1 MFALRGKMNGL
12 PSSPPTPHRVLIPC
26 NNAHCSPSYRMD
38 ARLPEFPEPGMAW
51 LEVQSHAG
59 SSCPIISDGFPLL
72 FTWKELLA
80 EELSSCLL
88 DRLPTIQHVASF
100 LEVRLWVGTSLMCA
114 GLQSAESRIS
124 RLFAIGSHSSVIL

>member
-1 MFALRGKMNGL
+1 M
-12 PSSPPTPHRVLIPC
+12 T
-26 NNAHCSPSYRMD
+26 
-38 ARLPEFPEPGMAW
+38 W

-72 FTWKELLA
+72 FTWKEELA

-100 LEVRLWVGTSLMCA
+100 LEVRLWVAITESFCNCLTKPCQSLAFVMSVW
-114 GLQSAESRIS
+114 LPLSADGVY
-124 RLFAIGSHSSVIL
+124 F